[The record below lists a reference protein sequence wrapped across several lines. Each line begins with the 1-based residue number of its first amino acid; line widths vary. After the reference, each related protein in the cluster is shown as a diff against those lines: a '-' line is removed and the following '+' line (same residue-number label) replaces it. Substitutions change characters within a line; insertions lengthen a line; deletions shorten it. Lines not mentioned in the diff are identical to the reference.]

1 MGEAKARCC
10 PPRKPASLTT
20 AWSRRAE
27 ILKTVYER
35 FLANPVHIAL
45 YVGCSFADV
54 AMNGLLRDAFTEY
67 PGRYHYAL
75 HKWPDD
81 RKGREPTAD
90 EIEAESTKYLEFG
103 VRPIWFDEFKELPG
117 LIRQLQ

>member
-1 MGEAKARCC
+1 
-10 PPRKPASLTT
+10 
-20 AWSRRAE
+20 
-27 ILKTVYER
+27 
-35 FLANPVHIAL
+35 VHIAL
-45 YVGCSFADV
+45 YVGCSSPTK
-54 AMNGLLRDAFTEY
+54 RWTAFTEY

-75 HKWPDD
+75 LKWPGD

-103 VRPIWFDEFKELPG
+103 VRPIWFDDFKELPG